1 MTARYLKGW
10 KRPMRSLQ
18 VAIFLAGRSIFRG
31 NGWLSV
37 TTILMLVLVFLNLVF
52 TPSLL
57 EGVIETA
64 NSKLRDTLSGDITV
78 ESSTPGALMD
88 NSNQL
93 LEQIT
98 QIDGVDAAT
107 PARTI
112 SAQLGLGSERGTA
125 EVSGIE
131 TESFRNVYTVP
142 KYMIEGSFLLP
153 GDKDKI
159 VLGAQI
165 AGAGKA
171 KLELYAD
178 SLKNAHVGDV
188 ITAKFANGVTKNY
201 TVKGIYQTEFVQADL
216 KSLITS
222 DEFSTVY
229 PLSIGKAS
237 AINVRLK
244 PNADQN
250 KINTQIQALRKD
262 IETRTWQQR
271 AGFVQSYTSS
281 LEVVNK
287 ILRAVALFV
296 GFLTIFII
304 TYVDVVNKKRQ
315 IGISRAI
322 GINAPTII
330 LSYIIRALFYTVIG
344 ATLGVTLFVLGV
356 VPLEARYPFS
366 FPLGNVLLSVNPSF
380 ILRNVEIL
388 LAVSFVSAALP
399 AWRAVQGKIVD
410 AIWGN

>member
-1 MTARYLKGW
+1 
-10 KRPMRSLQ
+10 MRSFQ
-18 VAIFLAGRSIFRG
+18 VALFLAGRTIFRG

-64 NSKLRDTLSGDITV
+64 NAKLRDTLSSDITV
-78 ESSTPGALMD
+78 ESATPGALMD
-88 NSNQL
+88 DADKL
-93 LEQIT
+93 VDQIVK
-98 QIDGVDAAT
+98 INGVDAAT

-112 SAQLGLGSERGTA
+112 SAQLELGSERGTA
-125 EVSGIE
+125 EVSGID
-131 TESFRNVYTVP
+131 TASFRDVYSVP
-142 KYMIEGSFLLP
+142 KYMIEGSFLNP
-153 GDKDKI
+153 GDKDQI

-178 SLKNAHVGDV
+178 SLKNAHVGDTV
-188 ITAKFANGVTKNY
+188 TAKFANGLKKNY

-222 DEFSTVY
+222 DEYTSIS
-229 PLSIGKAS
+229 PLSKGKAS
-237 AINVRLK
+237 AVNVKLK
-244 PNADQN
+244 KDANQD
-250 KINTQIQALRKD
+250 KINAQIQALRTD
-262 IETRTWQQR
+262 IKTRTWQER
-271 AGFVQSYTSS
+271 AGFVKSYTAS

-296 GFLTIFII
+296 AFLTIFII

-322 GINAPTII
+322 GISATTII
-330 LSYIIRALFYTVIG
+330 MSYVFRAIFYTLIGVVIG
-344 ATLGVTLFVLGV
+344 ALLFILVV

-366 FPLGNVLLSVNPSF
+366 FPLGDVLLSVNPGF
-380 ILRNVEIL
+380 ILRNIEIL
-388 LAVSFVSAALP
+388 MLVSVVSAALP
-399 AWRAVQGKIVD
+399 AWRSVRGKIVD